1 MKYWSK
7 CTDYIAEEDEERGQR
22 SVMVGGGAHAAER
35 VSKRKREEEE
45 DRGGRY
51 ATGRTGGH
59 EEATARCVWCVRQ
72 HGKVSGWEEL
82 IFTRPFFS
90 RYATLASLWWGGE
103 GRGRGAVRE
112 EGAGFVV
119 VCVSATTAHTAWGE
133 STERQSVTHTHS
145 EYTLYCNVD
154 LCYTSTHTSSDFT
167 VASRLLE
174 FQNKRQSKL
183 RKEGRK
189 KNARAIISFYCRQV
203 QIQK

>member
-1 MKYWSK
+1 M
-7 CTDYIAEEDEERGQR
+7 
-22 SVMVGGGAHAAER
+22 
-35 VSKRKREEEE
+35 
-45 DRGGRY
+45 
-51 ATGRTGGH
+51 
-59 EEATARCVWCVRQ
+59 
-72 HGKVSGWEEL
+72 
-82 IFTRPFFS
+82 
-90 RYATLASLWWGGE
+90 
-103 GRGRGAVRE
+103 RE

-154 LCYTSTHTSSDFT
+154 LSYTSTHTSSDFT
-167 VASRLLE
+167 VESRLLE